1 MSLKKAAQ
9 GLCVALFASL
19 TVACGAIEVPM
30 TLAFDDEAD
39 NNIGVTV
46 YLDEV
51 GGSVLMEMDTA
62 LTGYLQTN
70 MVVEIDVIAWL
81 LQQGILTTIEITD
94 LLFAGTEMLILG
106 QWSEEVCI
114 VLNEEDPGGGTAFI
128 DIFAGRIAFLM
139 TLSTQMLIGN
149 EQLSAAIPDGFPFST
164 EMAAETDMDLWTMLG
179 LMLGLP
185 GSSMSLYQHI
195 EDDIVIPVLGLELP
209 AHISADMTL
218 MTVTEVPQNDLI
230 QGCID
235 FLAEEP

>member
-1 MSLKKAAQ
+1 MNLKQAAQ

-51 GGSVLMEMDTA
+51 GGTVLMEMDTA

-70 MVVEIDVIAWL
+70 MVVEIDLMAWL
-81 LQQGILTTIEITD
+81 QQRGVLTTIEITE
-94 LLFAGTEMLILG
+94 LLFAGSEMLILG

-114 VLNEEDPGGGTAFI
+114 VLDEANPGGGIAFI
-128 DIFAGRIAFLM
+128 DIFAERIAFQM
-139 TLSTQMLIGN
+139 TLSTNMLVGN
-149 EQLSAAIPDGFPFST
+149 EELSAAIPDGFPFAT
-164 EMAAETDMDLWTMLG
+164 EMAAGADMNLGTMIK

-185 GSSMSLYQHI
+185 GASMSLYQHI
-195 EDDIVIPVLGLELP
+195 EDDIVIPVLGMELP

-218 MTVTEVPQNDLI
+218 ETVTEAPQNDLI
-230 QGCID
+230 QGCVD
-235 FLAEEP
+235 FLAE